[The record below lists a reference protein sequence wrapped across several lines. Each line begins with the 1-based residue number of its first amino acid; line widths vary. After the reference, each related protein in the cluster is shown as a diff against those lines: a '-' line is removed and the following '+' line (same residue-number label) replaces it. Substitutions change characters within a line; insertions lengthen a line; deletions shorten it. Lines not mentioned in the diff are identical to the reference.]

1 MNLLA
6 RFKEKARAASGVR
19 ILLPEGDD
27 DRIREAAAVIRS
39 EGWAEPVLVSKEPPG
54 DGLTYLDLND
64 AARRQRYASVY
75 LQARPDAGERVALRI
90 VRKPLIFGAAALAA
104 GDADCFVGG
113 AASTTASVISA
124 CALTIGMAE
133 GISTPSSF
141 FLMEFPDYM
150 NTGAAQVLVY
160 ADCAVTIQPSAE
172 ELADIAVASAANA
185 RALLDVE
192 PRVAML
198 SFSTKGS
205 GRHADSEKVQAATE
219 IARERRP
226 GLQIDG
232 ELQADSALVE
242 RVALKKCAGSPVA
255 GRANVLVFPDLD
267 AGNIAYKLSQYLG
280 GARAYGPILQGFH
293 LPCSDLSR
301 GASVADI
308 VGAAAIVAA
317 VAASEKVRK
326 T

>member
-1 MNLLA
+1 MGSLLYPA
-6 RFKEKARAASGVR
+6 LAIAISM
-19 ILLPEGDD
+19 
-27 DRIREAAAVIRS
+27 AVIPFMIRCAPLLGMID
-39 EGWAEPVLVSKEPPG
+39 EPDPRKVHTTPTPRVGGWGIIFGSFPSK
-54 DGLTYLDLND
+54 D
-64 AARRQRYASVY
+64 AA
-75 LQARPDAGERVALRI
+75 
-90 VRKPLIFGAAALAA
+90 
-104 GDADCFVGG
+104 
-113 AASTTASVISA
+113 
-124 CALTIGMAE
+124 
-133 GISTPSSF
+133 
-141 FLMEFPDYM
+141 
-150 NTGAAQVLVY
+150 
-160 ADCAVTIQPSAE
+160 
-172 ELADIAVASAANA
+172 
-185 RALLDVE
+185 
-192 PRVAML
+192 
-198 SFSTKGS
+198 TK
-205 GRHADSEKVQAATE
+205 